1 MTRVP
6 DSPSTAI
13 LRRTEA
19 LTLIM
24 SMECEL
30 LLGAKPLSEDDRFM
44 KQTTLDSE
52 IAVVEGLDGAWGCN
66 PAYHAA
72 SAQSIE
78 DALGKAREAAE
89 RRLNREVMATA
100 EKVILPADQELEL
113 LLLDPNESA
122 NYAEDG
128 DEDLIESDAED
139 HTVAPQ
145 APPAAL
151 PAAEAA
157 DEVMHEARAEPES
170 NHESSAAARP
180 KQQRGKASAAEYA
193 AKRAERRAHLQPTN
207 QEASASRGAAPA
219 VSLPGPPERSPG
231 RSRQRSPER
240 SRQPAPRDRAD
251 YGRQHDL
258 RNSRYDNR
266 RSPPRHS
273 GYRHQQYNK
282 PDLRY
287 ALNRRREWEQE
298 GGSRGHGARGP
309 GPRPVIDEST
319 AQQQMMQ
326 EQLHEQQQELQRL
339 RQQVA
344 QRQAPAAQPVQAR
357 QPTPARQHNGPT
369 QTPQPTTTE
378 TICLQLLALLNRN
391 PPSEGG
397 ANL

>member
-1 MTRVP
+1 MP

-24 SMECEL
+24 SKECEL
-30 LLGAKPLSEDDRFM
+30 LLGAKSLSESDRFM

-52 IAVVEGLDGAWGCN
+52 IAVVKGLDLTWGCN
-66 PAYHAA
+66 PTYHAA

-100 EKVILPADQELEL
+100 KRVTLPNDQELEL
-113 LLLDPNESA
+113 LLDDPDESV
-122 NYAEDG
+122 NNDEGG
-128 DEDLIESDAED
+128 DEELIESEAED

-145 APPAAL
+145 ALPAAL
-151 PAAEAA
+151 PSAEAT
-157 DEVMHEARAEPES
+157 DEVMHEARAEPEG
-170 NHESSAAARP
+170 NHEKAAAHV
-180 KQQRGKASAAEYA
+180 QQQRQDERGKASAAEYVA
-193 AKRAERRAHLQPTN
+193 RRAERRAHLQPTN
-207 QEASASRGAAPA
+207 QEAGGSRGAAPA

-240 SRQPAPRDRAD
+240 SRQPAPRERTE

-273 GYRHQQYNK
+273 GYWDRRQYNK

-309 GPRPVIDEST
+309 GPRPVLDEST
-319 AQQQMMQ
+319 AQHQMMR
-326 EQLHEQQQELQRL
+326 EQLHEQQQELQQL
-339 RQQVA
+339 RQRVA
-344 QRQAPAAQPVQAR
+344 QRQAPAAQPVQ
-357 QPTPARQHNGPT
+357 PRQHNGPT